1 MIRTSKRTFL
11 CAIIVLTAVFTC
23 SDVVAQ
29 GTAGFEILRLQ
40 TQPRGSALAGALVAD
55 ASQIENIF
63 YNPAGLA
70 TISKRIGTA
79 GYMNY
84 LMDIQSG
91 YLAYAD
97 PSWPWGVWGVNL
109 TYTNYGDFDGRSET
123 GEDLP
128 DFSASDVVLGA
139 AFGKEIRKN
148 LSVGGGAKFVYS
160 DIEDYSGSA
169 LAFDLGGQ
177 YTLIEERLR
186 LGAGIYNIGWTTNAY
201 LSHKDDL
208 PLYYRIGIWG
218 VPRDLPANLYFSMTL
233 YHEYADNYSLGNF
246 SGSKFLD
253 FLGDLYYG
261 VGAEFHP
268 MEALYL
274 RVGYDTKGLDQ
285 KVGTKKDGFAGLG
298 MGIGVDAQAVRLD
311 FCLASYGEL
320 GLVQR
325 LALSGVF

>member
-11 CAIIVLTAVFTC
+11 CAIIVLTALFTC

-70 TISKRIGTA
+70 TISKRIGSA

-84 LMDIQSG
+84 LMDIESG

-97 PSWPWGVWGVNL
+97 PSWPWGVWGINL
-109 TYTNYGDFDGRSET
+109 IYTNYGDFDGRSET
-123 GEDLP
+123 GKDLP
-128 DFSASDVVLGA
+128 DFSA
-139 AFGKEIRKN
+139 
-148 LSVGGGAKFVYS
+148 S

-233 YHEYADNYSLGNF
+233 YHEYADNYSLGDF

-253 FLGDLYYG
+253 FLGDFYYG
-261 VGAEFHP
+261 IGAEFHP

-298 MGIGVDAQAVRLD
+298 MGIGIDAQAVRLD